1 MAIERARYRAAQFAG
16 AVRAT
21 FEPVDISYVSSHL
34 SQTEDPIA
42 LLQLFRT
49 MPRFEQRHGLRVCQA
64 LERQG
69 YADSNL
75 LVAALLHDV
84 GKTVA
89 PPRLWERVLV
99 VLVEH
104 LFPKWAEALGHS
116 SGDVK
121 GIRRGF
127 VVRQHHMAWG
137 AELAAQAGAAAQTVA
152 LIRQHHDPAGT
163 GANPLLEALQMA
175 DESAV

>member
-1 MAIERARYRAAQFAG
+1 MVIERARYRAAQFAG

-34 SQTEDPIA
+34 RQTENPTA
-42 LLQLFRT
+42 LLQLFRK
-49 MPRFEQRHGLRVCQA
+49 MPRVEQHHGIRVCQA

-69 YADSNL
+69 YTDSHL

-89 PPRLWERVLV
+89 PLRLWERVLV
-99 VLVEH
+99 VLVER
-104 LFPKWAEALGHS
+104 LFPKRVVAWGRSAGN
-116 SGDVK
+116 VK

-127 VVRQHHMAWG
+127 VVRRHHMAWG
-137 AELAAQAGAAAQTVA
+137 AELAAQAGAAVQTVA
-152 LIRQHHDPAGT
+152 LIRQHHNPAG
-163 GANPLLEALQMA
+163 ADPDPLLEVLQMA
-175 DESAV
+175 DESIV